1 MPTILLTSEGLIGLR
16 SMSYADALTL
26 FFEQLRR
33 DMTIHIIID
42 GPFRNIVLLINSY
55 YIVLTAFHVSGG
67 HV

>member
-1 MPTILLTSEGLIGLR
+1 
-16 SMSYADALTL
+16 
-26 FFEQLRR
+26 
-33 DMTIHIIID
+33 MTIHIIID